1 MVDHGSKT
9 MVKNQQV
16 PFNKTWSPM
25 VNHGIVVQQIC
36 GDNQQ
41 KGSVSDK
48 STKISRKLA
57 EMILFEIS
65 YGPKLNKSKMAVIF
79 KMAAKLKKNL

>member
-1 MVDHGSKT
+1 ML
-9 MVKNQQV
+9 
-16 PFNKTWSPM
+16 
-25 VNHGIVVQQIC
+25 IVQQIC
-36 GDNQQ
+36 DENQT

-65 YGPKLNKSKMAVIF
+65 YGPKLNKFKMADIF
-79 KMAAKLKKNL
+79 KMAAKFKTNHKIVL

>member
-1 MVDHGSKT
+1 MNGE
-9 MVKNQQV
+9 
-16 PFNKTWSPM
+16 SPDM
-25 VNHGIVVQQIC
+25 STIEPILDPIIVQQIC
-36 GDNQQ
+36 GDNQT

-79 KMAAKLKKNL
+79 KMAAKFKKNHKIVL

>member
-1 MVDHGSKT
+1 ME
-9 MVKNQQV
+9 NRL
-16 PFNKTWSPM
+16 
-25 VNHGIVVQQIC
+25 ICYIYLLVQQIC
-36 GDNQQ
+36 DEIQT

-65 YGPKLNKSKMAVIF
+65 YGPKLKKSKMAVIL
-79 KMAAKLKKNL
+79 KMAAIFFLNHKICIVIIKK